1 MRIPPVFLLT
11 GTLAVLAVAAGC
23 KPEEP
28 PSQPLVPKVKA
39 KDADLNSPDLLPSE
53 AGRSVPAPRPAPV
66 VATPTDAPPTTQ
78 NPGLEKIEDLL
89 PTAPPGS
96 AKTNPVD
103 RKLTEALHHYLEA
116 KNKLP
121 QDFGALITA
130 RILKE
135 VPKPPPGKRFAI
147 DRQNLQVVI
156 ID

>member
-1 MRIPPVFLLT
+1 MRVTPLMLVKASVVI
-11 GTLAVLAVAAGC
+11 AVVLAGC

-28 PSQPLVPKVKA
+28 PPPVPKVKA
-39 KDADLNSPDLLPSE
+39 KDADLNSQELLPNNASSPP
-53 AGRSVPAPRPAPV
+53 SVPRPTPV
-66 VATPTDAPPTTQ
+66 AATPAGAPPTTQ

-130 RILKE
+130 KILKE

>member
-1 MRIPPVFLLT
+1 MNLLNCLFV
-11 GTLAVLAVAAGC
+11 GGVVVVLTGC

-28 PSQPLVPKVKA
+28 PQPVPVPKVK
-39 KDADLNSPDLLPSE
+39 KEADLNSPDLLPNS
-53 AGRSVPAPRPAPV
+53 AAPAPAARA
-66 VATPTDAPPTTQ
+66 ATPTDATAAAAVPVTGQ
-78 NPGLEKIEDLL
+78 NPGLEKVEDLL

-96 AKTNPVD
+96 ARTNPVD

-116 KNKLP
+116 HSKLP

-130 RILKE
+130 KILQE
-135 VPKPPPGKRFAI
+135 VPKPPRGKRFAI

>member
-1 MRIPPVFLLT
+1 MKLIRFFCV
-11 GTLAVLAVAAGC
+11 GGVAAVLAGC

-28 PSQPLVPKVKA
+28 PQTPPVPRVK
-39 KDADLNSPDLLPSE
+39 KDADLNSPDLLPNS
-53 AGRSVPAPRPAPV
+53 SSPAPAPAAAPV
-66 VATPTDAPPTTQ
+66 TGQ
-78 NPGLEKIEDLL
+78 NPGLEKVEDLL

-96 AKTNPVD
+96 ARTSPVD
-103 RKLTEALHHYLEA
+103 RKLTEAVHHYLEA
-116 KNKLP
+116 HNKLP

-130 RILKE
+130 KILKE

>member
-1 MRIPPVFLLT
+1 MRNFP
-11 GTLAVLAVAAGC
+11 GTFCAEKGW
-23 KPEEP
+23 
-28 PSQPLVPKVKA
+28 
-39 KDADLNSPDLLPSE
+39 
-53 AGRSVPAPRPAPV
+53 
-66 VATPTDAPPTTQ
+66 TT
-78 NPGLEKIEDLL
+78 GLEKVEDLL

-96 AKTNPVD
+96 ARTSPVD

-116 KNKLP
+116 HSKLP

-130 RILKE
+130 KILKE